1 MVLGNTPEAG
11 VRRDL
16 RPGIADVLPGD
27 ADAAG
32 PGTHFVSHCSKY
44 TDHRTD
50 GCLVALQIILRV
62 TVLYLCSVWLV
73 REGEIINQLKKCL
86 FSPKY

>member
-16 RPGIADVLPGD
+16 RPGIANVLPGD
-27 ADAAG
+27 ADAA
-32 PGTHFVSHCSKY
+32 HCSKY

-50 GCLVALQIILRV
+50 ACLVALQIILCV
-62 TVLYLCSVWLV
+62 TVLYRCSVWLV
-73 REGEIINQLKKCL
+73 REGEIINQLKKFL